1 MGRSLGLILLAMM
14 LAVFMP
20 AGSNTE
26 ALDPN
31 SVKIYIERT
40 PLTFEPGVQPYIDGQ
55 GRTMVPL
62 RSLADKMGGV
72 TIWNS
77 QERTAVLTRGGQTVE
92 IPVGSRFF
100 IVDGG
105 YFLTDTY
112 SVLKDGSLYVP
123 LRPLMETL
131 GYGIAWTAGER
142 KVTIAKNLPSA
153 GDFGIPDAYDGR
165 KSSRLT
171 TVKDQ
176 GAIGACWAFSALGA
190 IEAAHM
196 PGVAY
201 DLSEDHLSLTNGYN
215 VGQDEGGDFNMTMA
229 YLARWSGPVLES
241 ADPYGDRL
249 ANPDARAILHVQE
262 AIILPAK
269 DYRAIKRAVQLYGG
283 VQSSMYFNSS
293 YTGTDNMVYNAR
305 NRAFFYNGSALANH
319 AVLIVGWDD
328 AYPAEN
334 FNTVPGRDGAFICKN
349 SFGTGFGDDGY
360 FYVSYEDKRIA
371 THNTVYTRIEAPDNY
386 DRIYETDHL
395 GWVGRLG
402 YGGED
407 AFFANVY
414 DAGSVQRLEAV
425 GFYATDIGTTYEVYY
440 IPDYKTTEDF
450 QRKVFLKAGNLAY
463 KGYYTVDLDQSKV
476 ISGRFA
482 VVVKIHTPNSI
493 LPVAAEYYKNVS
505 WLDVVDISDGE
516 GYMSKTG
523 TVWERTEDVFESN
536 VSLKAYT
543 RNLN

>member
-1 MGRSLGLILLAMM
+1 MILV
-14 LAVFMP
+14 VFMP
-20 AGSNTE
+20 AGSNPE

-31 SVKIYIERT
+31 RVKIYIERT
-40 PLTFEPGVQPYIDGQ
+40 LLTFDPAVQPYIDGQ
-55 GRTMVPL
+55 GRIMVPL
-62 RSLADKMGGV
+62 RNLADKMGGV
-72 TIWNS
+72 TLWKS
-77 QERTAVLTRGGQTVE
+77 KEKTAVLTRGGQTIE
-92 IPVGSRFF
+92 IPIGSRYF

-105 YFLTDTY
+105 YFLTDTE
-112 SVLKDGSLYVP
+112 SVLKQNRLYVP
-123 LRPLMETL
+123 LRPLMEAM
-131 GYGIAWTAGER
+131 GYGITWTVGER
-142 KVTIAKNLPSA
+142 KATISKNLPSA
-153 GDFGIPDAYDGR
+153 VNFGIPNAYDRR
-165 KSSRLT
+165 KTSGLT
-171 TVKDQ
+171 SVKDQ
-176 GAIGACWAFSALGA
+176 GEIGACWAFSAFGA
-190 IEAAHM
+190 IEAAYM
-196 PGVAY
+196 PEKAY

-241 ADPYGDRL
+241 SDPYGDTRT
-249 ANPDARAILHVQE
+249 NPDARAVLHVQE
-262 AIILPAK
+262 AILLPTK
-269 DYRAIKRAVQLYGG
+269 DYRAIKRAIQLYGG
-283 VQSSMYFNSS
+283 VQSSMYFNNS
-293 YTGTDNMVYNAR
+293 YIGTDNMVYNES
-305 NRAFFYNGSALANH
+305 NQAFYYNGSALANH

-349 SFGTGFGDDGY
+349 SFGTGFGDGGY

-371 THNTVYTRIEAPDNY
+371 THNTVYTRIEPTDNY
-386 DRIYETDHL
+386 DRIYGTDYL

-407 AFFANVY
+407 AYFANVY

-425 GFYATDIGTTYEVYY
+425 GFYATDQGTTYEVYY
-440 IPDYKTTEDF
+440 IPDYKTTGDF
-450 QRKVFLKAGNLAY
+450 ERKVFLKAGNLAY
-463 KGYYTVDLDQSKV
+463 KGYYTIDLDQSKV

-482 VVVKIHTPNSI
+482 VIVKIHTPNSI

-523 TVWERTEDVFESN
+523 AVWERTEDVFKSN

-543 RNLN
+543 RNFY